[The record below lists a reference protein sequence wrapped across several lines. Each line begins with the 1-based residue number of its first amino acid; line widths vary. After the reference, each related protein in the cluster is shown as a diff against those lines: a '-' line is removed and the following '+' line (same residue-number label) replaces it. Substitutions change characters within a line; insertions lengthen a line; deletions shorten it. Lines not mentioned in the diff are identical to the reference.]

1 MGTRDQILDAAA
13 EIMRKR
19 GVVEATTKEIAKAA
33 GYSEAA
39 LYKHFSDKEDLI
51 LNVLQHRMPGPA
63 ATRPEPGSATVE
75 ANLTAFARAALTF
88 YQQSLPLLG
97 GLLAQPKRMAAH
109 RDSMRRHGGG
119 PGHAIAGIAGYLRAE
134 QQLGRIDLE
143 ADVDTAA
150 ALLDGTCF
158 HQAFLRFYE
167 AGPDATAAPDELA
180 RSLARTLFRGLGSSR
195 VAGGRPEQ

>member
-13 EIMRKR
+13 EIMRNR

-63 ATRPEPGSATVE
+63 TTRPQPGTNTVE
-75 ANLTAFARAALTF
+75 DNLATLARTALTF
-88 YQQSLPLLG
+88 YRQSLPLLG

-109 RDSMRRHGGG
+109 RDSMRRHGAG
-119 PGHAIAGIAGYLRAE
+119 PGHAIAGIATYLRAE
-134 QQLGRIDLE
+134 QDLGRIAPE

-158 HQAFLRFYE
+158 HQAFLRYYE
-167 AGPDATAAPDELA
+167 EGPSASAAPNELA
-180 RSLARTLFRGLGSSR
+180 HSLARTLVHGLGPSVGGDR
-195 VAGGRPEQ
+195 VEG

>member
-13 EIMRKR
+13 EIMRNR

-51 LNVLQHRMPGPA
+51 LNVLRHRMPGPA
-63 ATRPEPGSATVE
+63 APLPEPGSATIE
-75 ANLTAFARAALTF
+75 ANLAALARAALTF
-88 YQQSLPLLG
+88 YHQSLPLLG

-109 RDSMRRHGGG
+109 RDSMRRHGAG
-119 PGHAIAGIAGYLRAE
+119 PGHAIAGIAAYLSAE
-134 QQLGRIDLE
+134 QQLGRLGPE
-143 ADVDTAA
+143 ADVETAA

-167 AGPDATAAPDELA
+167 EGPDATAAPDEFA
-180 RSLARTLFRGLGSSR
+180 DSLAWTLVRGLGSSD
-195 VAGGRPEQ
+195 E

>member
-13 EIMRKR
+13 EIMRNR

-63 ATRPEPGSATVE
+63 AARPEPGSATVE

-109 RDSMRRHGGG
+109 RDSMRRHGAG
-119 PGHAIAGIAGYLRAE
+119 PGHAITGIAAYLRAE
-134 QQLGRIDLE
+134 QQLGRIDAE
-143 ADVDTAA
+143 AEVDAAA

-167 AGPDATAAPDELA
+167 AGPDAMAAPDELA
-180 RSLARTLFRGLGSSR
+180 RSLARTLVRGLGSAS
-195 VAGGRPEQ
+195 GDGRRQER